1 MVKSLFLSGIFFCC
15 LSVIMGA
22 FGAHGLKGKLS
33 EYSMSIYDKA
43 VLYQF
48 FHAFAILFVAIL
60 NQLLSSEEFNI
71 CGILF
76 IVGILL
82 FSGSLFILAITDI
95 KWLGAI
101 TPLGGVLFII
111 SWVILFIK
119 IVRINF

>member
-22 FGAHGLKGKLS
+22 FGAHGLKDKLS
-33 EYSMSIYDKA
+33 EYSMSVYDKA

-48 FHAFAILFVAIL
+48 FHAFAILFVAFL
-60 NQLLSSEEFNI
+60 NQLLNSETFDI

-76 IVGILL
+76 IIGILL
-82 FSGSLFILAITDI
+82 FSGSLFILSITDI

-101 TPLGGVLFII
+101 TPLGGLLFII
-111 SWVILFIK
+111 AWVVLFIK
-119 IVRINF
+119 IVKIKF